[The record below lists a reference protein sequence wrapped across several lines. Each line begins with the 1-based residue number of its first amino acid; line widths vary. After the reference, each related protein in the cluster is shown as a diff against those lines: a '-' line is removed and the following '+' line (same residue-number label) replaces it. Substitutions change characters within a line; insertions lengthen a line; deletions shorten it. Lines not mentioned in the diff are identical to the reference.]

1 METLRSH
8 LLRPDV
14 KLKLILTMIPK
25 IRVKRK
31 ELSNYIIK
39 KAGSIYCRPSKPY
52 ERLYKWNDQ
61 QCNDVDDL
69 DHRV

>member
-14 KLKLILTMIPK
+14 KLKLILTRIPK

-31 ELSNYIIK
+31 ELSNEPLAK
-39 KAGSIYCRPSKPY
+39 
-52 ERLYKWNDQ
+52 
-61 QCNDVDDL
+61 V
-69 DHRV
+69 